1 MEILYL
7 CVIVV
12 CMSIQNVFS
21 KLYTEKMQE
30 KGVYTFSFLLTCAAL
45 IFFTVTAK
53 DISFNKDLLLY
64 SVFFA
69 VSYICA
75 MVFVVAAMA
84 NGSLS
89 ITTLIVSYSLMIP
102 TLYGL
107 FALKDPVGKGFL
119 PGIILLVISLLMM
132 NIKKGESNQS
142 NQSIKISFK
151 WVIYVAL
158 AFFGNGMC
166 SVVQKMQQTAFEGS
180 CKNEFMILSL
190 AIAALILDILSVVRE
205 GKDMKVCIKRGAGL
219 AAVSGFANGGVN
231 LLVMVLSGMMPV
243 SVMFPLISA
252 SSITLTYLVSRFCM
266 HEKFTKLQNI
276 GFIVG
281 IISVVFL
288 NI

>member
-1 MEILYL
+1 MEILCL

-12 CMSIQNVFS
+12 CMSVQNVFS

-53 DISFNKDLLLY
+53 DISFNKELLLY
-64 SVFFA
+64 SMFFA

-142 NQSIKISFK
+142 NKISLK

-166 SVVQKMQQTAFEGS
+166 SVVQKMQQTAFEGN

-190 AIAALILDILSVVRE
+190 AIAALILGVLSVIRE

-266 HEKFTKLQNI
+266 HEKFTKLQNV

>member
-1 MEILYL
+1 MEILCL
-7 CVIVV
+7 CVIVI
-12 CMSIQNVFS
+12 CMSVQNVFS

-53 DISFNKDLLLY
+53 DISFNKELLLY
-64 SVFFA
+64 SMFFA

-132 NIKKGESNQS
+132 NIKKGESNQAT
-142 NQSIKISFK
+142 KISLK
-151 WVIYVAL
+151 WVVFVTL
-158 AFFGNGMC
+158 TFLGNGMC
-166 SVVQKMQQTAFEGS
+166 SVVQKMQQTAFAGS

-190 AIAALILDILSVVRE
+190 AIAALILGVLSVAVE
-205 GKDMKVCIKRGAGL
+205 GKDMKVCIKRDAGL

-276 GFIVG
+276 GFVVG